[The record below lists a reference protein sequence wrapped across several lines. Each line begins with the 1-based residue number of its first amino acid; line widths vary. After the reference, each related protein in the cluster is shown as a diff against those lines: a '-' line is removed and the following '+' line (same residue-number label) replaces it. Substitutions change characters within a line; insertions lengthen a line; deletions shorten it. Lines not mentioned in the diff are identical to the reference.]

1 MKKMIWI
8 ISLLCMATATGC
20 MQDDP
25 TYFQKPDWW
34 VDGEQDEEGDG
45 EYRLVWSEEFDE
57 EPAAGAE
64 YAQPGEKWR
73 FETGGSGWGNNEEQ
87 YYVDRVHGDYAVTKV
102 RDGMLTITAYKPE
115 TPVGGKKYISARMS
129 SRQSWT
135 YGKFEMR
142 AKLPAGR
149 SVWPVF
155 WMLLVS
161 HSDD

>member
-1 MKKMIWI
+1 MKKMIWM

-25 TYFQKPDWW
+25 TYFRKPGWW

-87 YYVDRVHGDYAVTKV
+87 YYVDRVHGD
-102 RDGMLTITAYKPE
+102 
-115 TPVGGKKYISARMS
+115 
-129 SRQSWT
+129 
-135 YGKFEMR
+135 
-142 AKLPAGR
+142 
-149 SVWPVF
+149 
-155 WMLLVS
+155 
-161 HSDD
+161 

>member
-57 EPAAGAE
+57 EPPPGRNMPSRVRNGGLKPAVRAGATT
-64 YAQPGEKWR
+64 R
-73 FETGGSGWGNNEEQ
+73 NSI
-87 YYVDRVHGDYAVTKV
+87 
-102 RDGMLTITAYKPE
+102 MSTACMGTMP
-115 TPVGGKKYISARMS
+115 
-129 SRQSWT
+129 
-135 YGKFEMR
+135 
-142 AKLPAGR
+142 
-149 SVWPVF
+149 
-155 WMLLVS
+155 
-161 HSDD
+161 